1 MRKSTGLFS
10 NTMFL
15 VFILI
20 VLTNEDKINLK
31 KDTFENQ
38 IQIK

>member
-1 MRKSTGLFS
+1 MRKSTDLFI
-10 NTMFL
+10 NTMFF

>member
-1 MRKSTGLFS
+1 MRKSTDLFIS
-10 NTMFL
+10 TMFF
-15 VFILI
+15 VSILI

>member
-1 MRKSTGLFS
+1 MRKSTDLFI
-10 NTMFL
+10 NTMFFVL
-15 VFILI
+15 ILI